1 MSTYGL
7 IHGAGSDGWY
17 WHLVESELRARGHDV
32 VAPDLP
38 CDDDAAGLGEYTDV
52 VVDALAGHD
61 TSDVVLVAHSLGGFT
76 APLVCARMPVGL
88 MVLIAAMVPLPG
100 ELLGDWWANTGWAQ
114 VRNDAAERSGTTP
127 VGMDD
132 PVALYLHDLPPDVK
146 AESVHHE
153 RDQSGTP
160 MGERWPLPAWPDVPT
175 RVVLCRDDR
184 FFPPDFQR
192 RMAEE
197 RLGMSVDEMDG
208 GHMAALSRP
217 KETADVLER
226 LRVAAAV

>member
-17 WHLVESELRARGHDV
+17 WHLVEPELRARGHDV

-76 APLVCARMPVGL
+76 APLVCERMPVGL
-88 MVLIAAMVPLPG
+88 MVLVAAMVPLPG
-100 ELLGDWWANTGWAQ
+100 ELLGDWWANTDWAQ
-114 VRNDAAERSGTTP
+114 VRNDAAERNGTTP

-132 PVALYLHDLPPDVK
+132 PVALYL
-146 AESVHHE
+146 
-153 RDQSGTP
+153 
-160 MGERWPLPAWPDVPT
+160 
-175 RVVLCRDDR
+175 
-184 FFPPDFQR
+184 
-192 RMAEE
+192 
-197 RLGMSVDEMDG
+197 
-208 GHMAALSRP
+208 
-217 KETADVLER
+217 
-226 LRVAAAV
+226 